1 MIQSKK
7 SLYYLAGMNTIHM
20 GTNYLWIS
28 FESYILP
35 LELIIYHENSLFL
48 GLIAFIGTSFGV
60 FIGLLSGTSSDKY
73 YILWGK
79 RGPYILIGALIAIA
93 AIFINN
99 EIKITVIGILMGYLI
114 IQISSNISVGAYQ
127 PLFVDILQ
135 KDQRG
140 TAAGID
146 GLFVLIGSAMGY
158 AITGYLISSGDEQY
172 ALYGLAMA
180 LLVTALITTY
190 TIKNDDKIQKMGRG
204 NIFKN
209 FMDIFNLRNRMKN
222 YIYVII
228 GTFMV
233 FSGIVGLSFFEI
245 YFFKYVLNYSNPAYY
260 VSVAG
265 IVVLAVSAGSSLLFG
280 FLSDKVGRVEIL
292 VITTVIG
299 AAGMFLIP
307 EFERF
312 DYFLIFGSMIGISY
326 GIFMSV
332 SKALASDMSP
342 KSDAGKFMAYYNI
355 ATGGASSISPLIYGL
370 MLYFVNSYALGFKLI
385 FYTAGSFFIIGFI
398 LFYITL
404 KK

>member
-1 MIQSKK
+1 
-7 SLYYLAGMNTIHM
+7 MNVIHM

-35 LELIIYHENSLFL
+35 LELIIYHQNSLFL
-48 GLIAFIGTSFGV
+48 GLIAFIGTSAGV

-73 YILWGK
+73 NILWGK
-79 RGPYILIGALIAIA
+79 RGPYILIGAILAIA

-99 EIKITVIGILMGYLI
+99 EIRITVIGILTGYLI
-114 IQISSNISVGAYQ
+114 IQVSSNISVGAYQ
-127 PLFVDILQ
+127 PLFVDILK

-146 GLFVLIGSAMGY
+146 GLFIILGSVMGY
-158 AITGYLISSGDEQY
+158 AITGYFISSGHEQY
-172 ALYGLAMA
+172 ALYGLALA
-180 LLVTALITTY
+180 LLATALITSY
-190 TIKNDDKIQKMGRG
+190 TIKNDDKAQKTPRD
-204 NIFKN
+204 NIFKI
-209 FMDIFNLRNRMKN
+209 FLDIFNLKNGMKD
-222 YIYVII
+222 YIYVVM
-228 GTFMV
+228 GSFMV
-233 FSGIVGLSFFEI
+233 FSGIIGLSFFEI
-245 YFFKYVLNYSNPAYY
+245 YFFEYVLNYSNPAYY

-265 IVVLAVSAGSSLLFG
+265 IVVLAVSAFGSIVFG
-280 FLSDKVGRVEIL
+280 YLSDKIGRKKIL

-355 ATGGASSISPLIYGL
+355 ATGGASSLSPLIYGL
-370 MLYFVNSYALGFKLI
+370 ILYFVNSYTTGFKLI
-385 FYTAGSFFIIGFI
+385 FYVAGSFFIIGFI
-398 LFYITL
+398 FFYITL